1 MKEPR
6 SLREVFLCLAHDPWE
21 MLGRR
26 WNYKAAVLSSAV
38 RGCLFFAANTGAG
51 LDAAYS
57 AATTEVLLRLATS
70 GFYGALTQSFRRV
83 EPAWAATLSA
93 MLLLPTVAHSLE
105 LLVHWMRGTPALAVS
120 IAISIAFTTVSTAFN
135 LFAMRHGVLVVG
147 ERGCS
152 IWHDLTAMPRLV
164 TLFIRGAAR
173 SFARAC
179 L

>member
-1 MKEPR
+1 MTEPR
-6 SLREVFLCLAHDPWE
+6 SLREVFASLAREPWE

-26 WNYKAAVLSSAV
+26 WNYKSAVLSAAA
-38 RGCLFFAANTGAG
+38 RGAIFFAANAGAG
-51 LDAAYS
+51 LDSATS
-57 AATTEVLLRLATS
+57 AAGAEVLLRLATS

-93 MLLLPTVAHSLE
+93 MVILPTVAHSLE
-105 LLVHWMRGTPALAVS
+105 FLVHWTRGTPALAAS
-120 IAISIAFTTVSTAFN
+120 ITISIAFTTVSTAFN

-152 IWHDLTAMPRLV
+152 IWHDLTAMPRLL

-173 SFARAC
+173 SLVRAC